1 MAFIGRL
8 EDVDLRLLRVF
19 VAVVENGGIS
29 NAADSLGVDRSTI
42 SRQLSD
48 IETRLQLRLCNRSRS
63 GFLLTEEGRVIL
75 ERTQEL
81 LGAVRAFNMHIN
93 DIHKE
98 LSGEFII
105 AITDGSSLY
114 DGLNFPDSLRQFHEK
129 APNVNFSIRVLP
141 PDEVEKS
148 INNRTC
154 SLGIM
159 PLQSTITSL
168 QFESLYK
175 EDNALYAL
183 ASHEIFALDH
193 SITLADIT
201 DIKIALVQYE
211 TRMTRKIKNLR
222 LKAGPVTNIAE
233 GLLTLIQ
240 TGTYMGILPTFY
252 GDIFAKK
259 DMIRKVEIP
268 ETTYSVDVGIVTHLK
283 DRKSSM
289 IDLFAQILKQ
299 NIK

>member
-1 MAFIGRL
+1 MAFMGRL

-48 IETRLQLRLCNRSRS
+48 IETRLQLRLCDRSRS
-63 GFLLTEEGRVIL
+63 GFSLTEEGRVIL

-81 LGAVRAFNMHIN
+81 LGAVRAFNMHVN

-105 AITDGSSLY
+105 AITDGSSLCV
-114 DGLNFPDSLRQFHEK
+114 GLNFPASLRQFHEQ
-129 APNVNFSIRVLP
+129 APNVTFSTRVLP

-148 INNRTC
+148 VNNRTC

-159 PLQSTITSL
+159 PLQATITSL
-168 QFESLYK
+168 QFEPLYT
-175 EDNALYAL
+175 EDNALYAVPD
-183 ASHEIFALDH
+183 HEIFNQGRR
-193 SITLADIT
+193 ITLTDIADIE
-201 DIKIALVQYE
+201 IARVQYE
-211 TRMTRKIKNLR
+211 TRMTRIIKKLG
-222 LKAGPVTNIAE
+222 LKSGPVTNIGE

-240 TGTYMGILPTFY
+240 TGTCMGILPTFY
-252 GDIFAKK
+252 ADIFVKEGVLKK
-259 DMIRKVEIP
+259 VKIP
-268 ETTYSVDVGIVTHLK
+268 EITYSIDMGIITHLK
-283 DRKSSM
+283 DRKSS
-289 IDLFAQILKQ
+289 IINLFTQILKQ